1 MCIDYY
7 RNTDLQEQLWDISV
21 TNVKAWLSPEI
32 VEKYCSAQKT
42 GLEET
47 IPETQTTGA
56 NIEEGS
62 ATAKDESATDKDESN
77 TEEEPTTKDEPA
89 TAKDESTTQDD

>member
-7 RNTDLQEQLWDISV
+7 TCRNTDLQEQLWDISV

-56 NIEEGS
+56 N
-62 ATAKDESATDKDESN
+62 TKDESATDKDESN